1 MCCARVRRAPRSRHR
16 SMIHLARWHH
26 SRARRSVMVAPSEAP
41 SLLRSYADKRERQRY
56 RSLALCMT
64 QLKEIEGLS
73 PSIEDDISR
82 RVNSSGVCL
91 LVGHTKQT
99 ETLLTPHATCSGQCS
114 VGSSLDYAGTPMHTE
129 QTHAGTEQRAN
140 KQMSLAHTRS
150 TRASVCVSALR
161 FFDFIAV
168 SRVSLTRRSSAT
180 LDSSNALHAALL
192 SISLLRVHLSNTL
205 ACQSLFFRRKL
216 LYQRVAGDGGWNCCS
231 DER

>member
-41 SLLRSYADKRERQRY
+41 SLLRSYADKRERERDGY

-99 ETLLTPHATCSGQCS
+99 ETRLTPHATCSGQCS

-129 QTHAGTEQRAN
+129 QTHAGAEQRAN
-140 KQMSLAHTRS
+140 KQMSLAHS
-150 TRASVCVSALR
+150 LHESLSVRECAEILR
-161 FFDFIAV
+161 LYRCEP
-168 SRVSLTRRSSAT
+168 RVTHSSLV
-180 LDSSNALHAALL
+180 SNARL
-192 SISLLRVHLSNTL
+192 V
-205 ACQSLFFRRKL
+205 
-216 LYQRVAGDGGWNCCS
+216 
-231 DER
+231 